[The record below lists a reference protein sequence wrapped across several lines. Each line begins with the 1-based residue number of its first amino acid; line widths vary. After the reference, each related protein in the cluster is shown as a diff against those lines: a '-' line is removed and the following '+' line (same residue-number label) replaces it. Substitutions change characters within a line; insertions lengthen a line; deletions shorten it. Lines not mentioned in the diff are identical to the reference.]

1 MFMEGAIEMGQD
13 GISYLRE
20 NRLSHFGQ
28 AKGRSP
34 AWSCACLFRW
44 SLREKTIPQSKHGYV
59 ADEDGSGRQFE
70 LRGSN
75 VSMAATMN

>member
-1 MFMEGAIEMGQD
+1 MGQD

-28 AKGRSP
+28 TKGRSP
-34 AWSCACLFRW
+34 AWSDACLFRW
-44 SLREKTIPQSKHGYV
+44 SLREKIIPQSKHGYV
-59 ADEDGSGRQFE
+59 ADEDGSDRQFE

-75 VSMAATMN
+75 ASIVATLD